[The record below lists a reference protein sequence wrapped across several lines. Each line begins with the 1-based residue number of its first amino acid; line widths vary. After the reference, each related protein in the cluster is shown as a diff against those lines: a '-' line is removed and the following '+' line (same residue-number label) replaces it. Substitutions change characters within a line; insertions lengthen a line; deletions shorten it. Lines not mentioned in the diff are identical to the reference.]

1 MNFDGGVGI
10 DVGFYMYDYI
20 RNNVGDA
27 DAKDFALSSFYNHLS
42 LKNKQTDKY
51 LQNE

>member
-27 DAKDFALSSFYNHLS
+27 DAKDFAIRLYGEAGGVMQLMSISII
-42 LKNKQTDKY
+42 
-51 LQNE
+51 

>member
-27 DAKDFALSSFYNHLS
+27 NAKDFAIRLYGVAMCC
-42 LKNKQTDKY
+42 
-51 LQNE
+51 